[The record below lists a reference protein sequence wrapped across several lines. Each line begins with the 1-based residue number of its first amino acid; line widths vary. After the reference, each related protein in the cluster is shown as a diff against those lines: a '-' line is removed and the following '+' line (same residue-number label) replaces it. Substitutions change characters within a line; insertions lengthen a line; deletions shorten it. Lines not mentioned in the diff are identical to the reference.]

1 MRTRVT
7 DLFIYKWRYPLGYI
21 LITALLIITMAV
33 AAVSTPGGL
42 RAGEMDATV
51 KSASLSVEV
60 MEPSM
65 VINLPYH
72 ILQRIGFILF
82 GVSTFTIKL
91 PSIILGL
98 LTVIGIFFLIRV
110 WFRRNVATLTTILVA
125 TSTQFLFLIQDGTA
139 GIMFSFVTVWT
150 LLAGTF
156 ISRKFMF
163 DTFWKVV
170 VGALLAMALY
180 IPLGIYLVITVIV
193 TAALHPHIRYSFKH
207 IPRLRL
213 ILAASLGAASITP
226 LIYACIVNPTT
237 LFTLLG
243 VNLGA
248 SFSFMDHAM
257 AMWLAFCDFLTPP
270 TGFVLTPLYSLGV
283 VVLMTIGLYQVWR
296 QRHTARSYFVLIL
309 GIGLMPFLFL
319 DPSQVA
325 TVFPLATLLM
335 AYGISI
341 LITNWYRLFPRNP
354 YARIGGLIPLTII
367 VLGLVYSGVIRYTH
381 SYTYNPQVLSHYT
394 SDLRL
399 LDATLY
405 KVGSGTSITLVTSQ
419 HELAFYNVVAHYD
432 KRFDATAEATPP
444 TASMH
449 IWTRAA
455 QSGKKIDTTLTTIVT
470 DGRAIAGDRFYIYKT
485 PQK

>member
-7 DLFIYKWRYPLGYI
+7 DLFIYKWRYPLGYL
-21 LITALLIITMAV
+21 LITALLITTLAV
-33 AAVSTPGGL
+33 ATLSTPGGL
-42 RAGEMDATV
+42 RAGEMEATV

-65 VINLPYH
+65 VVNLPYH
-72 ILQRIGFILF
+72 ILQRIGFMLF

-98 LTVIGIFFLIRV
+98 LTIIGIFFLIRV
-110 WFRRNVATLTTILVA
+110 WFRRNVAILTTILVA

-139 GIMFSFVTVWT
+139 GVMFSFVAVW
-150 LLAGTF
+150 LLLSGTF
-156 ISRKFMF
+156 ITRNFMF

-170 VGALLAMALY
+170 VGALLATALY

-207 IPRLRL
+207 IARLRL
-213 ILAASLGAASITP
+213 VLAASLGAASITP

-237 LFTLLG
+237 LLTLLG
-243 VNLGA
+243 INLGVG
-248 SFSFMDHAM
+248 FSFMEHAT
-257 AMWLAFCDFLTPP
+257 AMWRAFCDFPTPS
-270 TGFVLTPLYSLGV
+270 TGYLLTPLYSLGV

-309 GIGLMPFLFL
+309 GIGLMPFLFI
-319 DPSQVA
+319 DPTQV
-325 TVFPLATLLM
+325 TSVFPLATLLM
-335 AYGISI
+335 AYGIST
-341 LITNWYRLFPRNP
+341 LIKNWYKLFPRNP
-354 YARIGGLIPLTII
+354 YARIGGLVPLTII
-367 VLGLVYSGVIRYTH
+367 ILGMVYSGVARYTH
-381 SYTYNPQVLSHYT
+381 SYTYNPQVLSHYS

-399 LDATLY
+399 LDGTLN
-405 KVGSGTSITLVTSQ
+405 KIGTGPSITLVTSQ
-419 HELAFYNVVAHYD
+419 HEFAFYNVVAHYD
-432 KRFDATAEATPP
+432 KRFGATVAITPP
-444 TASMH
+444 TSSTH

-455 QSGKKIDTTLTTIVT
+455 QSGKKVNTTLTTIVT
-470 DGRAIAGDRFYIYKT
+470 DGRAIASDRFYIYKT